1 MPLSPVFRGGHGVNP
16 EDIGRLELDAAEQLA
31 RYQSFL
37 TLPRETIPRLSAR
50 DAATLLRAA
59 AGRLGLEATEIAGVA
74 PTFLLLPREAPLV
87 TLFLTWTSA
96 SLGRSDVA
104 EDAADRLA
112 LAASLAAL
120 ESVAEAGVFGPAGAL
135 RVALVVAPAANAGSQ
150 GMDAL
155 LREHRDRLRAEAAFW
170 FRIAP
175 TAPARRRVYLGS
187 RGHVVVGVRRGDGN
201 PYRARDQIVTELSEQ
216 AYGPRPL
223 DFELIRK
230 LASDETEVALARGPA
245 EPAKPAKPAKPS
257 GVQRPAEEQIR
268 SSLFEPRGD
277 VVVPKASL
285 PDRPR
290 AWLLFET
297 AEAMEAETIARR
309 SAELSGGGFA
319 DLVESFP
326 WDRWNIHAPAIQAL
340 IAAAKSQSE
349 GASIWPLSPWPSPS
363 GLFTRALGVGLA
375 EWDVPMPAGTTFR
388 IPTPPQFEA
397 IAREI
402 AEVLMRG
409 AIGQK

>member
-1 MPLSPVFRGGHGVNP
+1 MRVNP

-50 DAATLLRAA
+50 DAGTLLRAA
-59 AGRLGLEATEIAGVA
+59 AGRLGLEAAEIAGVA

-87 TLFLTWTSA
+87 TLFLTWSSA
-96 SLGRSDVA
+96 SLGRPDAA

-120 ESVAEAGVFGPAGAL
+120 ESLAGAEILGAAAAL
-135 RVALVVAPAANAGSQ
+135 RVALVVAPAASAGSQ

-175 TAPARRRVYLGS
+175 TAPLRRRVYLGS
-187 RGHVVVGVRRGDGN
+187 RGHVVVGLRGGDGN
-201 PYRARDQIVTELSEQ
+201 PYRARDQIVAELSEQ

-230 LASDETEVALARGPA
+230 LAHDDTEVALAHGPIA
-245 EPAKPAKPAKPS
+245 EPSGAKRTAKPS
-257 GVQRPAEEQIR
+257 GERSAEEQIR
-268 SSLFEPRGD
+268 SALFEPRGD
-277 VVVPKASL
+277 VVVPKASV

-290 AWLLFET
+290 AWLIFET
-297 AEAMEAETIARR
+297 AEAMESEQVARR
-309 SAELSGGGFA
+309 SAELSNGGAA

-340 IAAAKSQSE
+340 ITVAKSRSE

-375 EWDVPMPAGTTFR
+375 EWDVPLPAGTTFR

-402 AEVLMRG
+402 AEVLMR
-409 AIGQK
+409 ASSGQE

>member
-1 MPLSPVFRGGHGVNP
+1 MNLEES
-16 EDIGRLELDAAEQLA
+16 GRLELDAAEQLA

-37 TLPRETIPRLSAR
+37 TLPRETIPKLSAR
-50 DAATLLRAA
+50 DAGILLRAA
-59 AGRLGLEATEIAGVA
+59 AGRLGLEAIEIAGVA

-96 SLGRSDVA
+96 PLGRPDAA

-120 ESVAEAGVFGPAGAL
+120 ESVALAEAVRPAAAL

-155 LREHRDRLRAEAAFW
+155 LREHRDQLRAEAAFW

-175 TAPARRRVYLGS
+175 AAPARRRVYLGS
-187 RGHVVVGVRRGDGN
+187 RGHVVLGLRGGDGN
-201 PYRARDQIVTELSEQ
+201 PYRARDQIVAELLEQ

-230 LASDETEVALARGPA
+230 LAGDSGAVSFAHG
-245 EPAKPAKPAKPS
+245 PS
-257 GVQRPAEEQIR
+257 GPMERAGGDRPVEDQIR
-268 SSLFEPRGD
+268 ASLFEPRGD

-290 AWLLFET
+290 AWLIFET
-297 AEAMEAETIARR
+297 AEAMEAEPIARR
-309 SAELSGGGFA
+309 ASELSGGGSA

-340 IAAAKSQSE
+340 IAVAKSRSE
-349 GASIWPLSPWPSPS
+349 GAEIWPLSPWPSPS
-363 GLFTRALGVGLA
+363 GLFSRALGMGLA
-375 EWDVPMPAGTTFR
+375 EWDVPLPAGTAFR
-388 IPTPPQFEA
+388 IPSPAQFEA
-397 IAREI
+397 IVREI
-402 AEVLMRG
+402 SEVVTRG
-409 AIGQK
+409 ASGQK